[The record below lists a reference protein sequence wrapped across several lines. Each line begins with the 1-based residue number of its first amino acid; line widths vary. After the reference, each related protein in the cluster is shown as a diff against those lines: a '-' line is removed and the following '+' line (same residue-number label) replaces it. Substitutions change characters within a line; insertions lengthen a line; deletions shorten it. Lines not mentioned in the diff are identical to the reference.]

1 VSIRSLNL
9 QKRRLRCLRCGRLF
23 WTDRCH
29 RVCKKCTEDAREPFV
44 RPVVTTVGVTL
55 LCDSRLSEEAD
66 YGPTETFSEGSTAE
80 VKE

>member
-1 VSIRSLNL
+1 MSIRSSNL
-9 QKRRLRCLRCGRLF
+9 QKRRLRCLRCGRPF

-44 RPVVTTVGVTL
+44 RPMVTTVGVSL

-66 YGPTETFSEGSTAE
+66 FGPTRTFADGPVEEAE
-80 VKE
+80 E